1 MLHKVG
7 GNDKDQRIQR
17 TQKNKK
23 YPSQA
28 GNLHEDLELE
38 KGVGVEEGVSKTGQ
52 NLIREQSRDL

>member
-23 YPSQA
+23 YPR
-28 GNLHEDLELE
+28 
-38 KGVGVEEGVSKTGQ
+38 KT
-52 NLIREQSRDL
+52 NKL